1 MLYVGVVSCSHLTRS
16 SCAVGML
23 HVARLHHGN
32 ELSRHLRHELSR
44 HMRRLS
50 PRRILT
56 RTRRPLHEHAHAWA
70 KGSCAT
76 SWRLQP
82 YLLEAAALCAQ
93 ATTPCAQAATM
104 CA

>member
-23 HVARLHHGN
+23 HVARLHHGS
-32 ELSRHLRHELSR
+32 ELSRHL
-44 HMRRLS
+44 RRLS

-82 YLLEAAALCAQ
+82 YVLEAAALCAQ